1 MNLKQTKP
9 ATSADYKRIIENN
22 LNLNR
27 TPTPRLLKRY
37 EIERAFTAEDC
48 KTLVS
53 LYTPNPN
60 DFAEVHKNAEPS
72 YDTIEQE
79 IFFYIDEDTGE
90 KIYDTELMLEEFQ
103 DKLNQLNEDN

>member
-22 LNLNR
+22 LNINQ

-37 EIERAFTAEDC
+37 EIERAFTAEDF

-60 DFAEVHKNAEPS
+60 DFAEVHKNADQVRQKNIREFLT
-72 YDTIEQE
+72 YQE
-79 IFFYIDEDTGE
+79 RLDD
-90 KIYDTELMLEEFQ
+90 
-103 DKLNQLNEDN
+103 QLQEHRATKTRKRGRA